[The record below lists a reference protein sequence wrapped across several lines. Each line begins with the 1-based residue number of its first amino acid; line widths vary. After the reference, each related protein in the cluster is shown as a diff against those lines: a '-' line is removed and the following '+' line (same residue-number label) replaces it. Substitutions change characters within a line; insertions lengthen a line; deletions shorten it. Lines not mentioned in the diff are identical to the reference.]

1 MKDFKKMPK
10 MKTGGSVC
18 KMSDGGSL
26 ASKSGFSNPVG
37 RPIGQ
42 FSEAGKPLFRTADDE
57 IVSEKSITVP
67 YGKGYANVP
76 SIQKGVMRSDDEIT
90 GSLQK
95 GRIKPTSVH
104 GTVNEAVKAA
114 KERSAGLV
122 KKRGGKVTKRK

>member
-1 MKDFKKMPK
+1 MKDFKKLPK
-10 MKTGGSVC
+10 MKAGGSVR

-37 RPIGQ
+37 RPTGQ

-90 GSLQK
+90 SSLQK

-104 GTVNEAVKAA
+104 STVDEAVKAA
-114 KERSAGLV
+114 KERSSGLV
-122 KKRGGKVTKRK
+122 KKRGGRVTKRK